1 MDPTF
6 PSDGERQQSDGGAGY
21 GVIGRGALRPAIRLP
36 ETGGLMTVL
45 PNHGTR
51 RLILEEALAPFDT
64 GAGLVYTG
72 GRRGPRRATDETV
85 SESQSLQLV
94 MVEFLRFR
102 RHNFDDFARRAR
114 RPKSRTRL

>member
-6 PSDGERQQSDGGAGY
+6 PSGGEWQRSESCAGY

-36 ETGGLMTVL
+36 ETGGLMMLL

-51 RLILEEALAPFDT
+51 RLIFEEALAPFDT
-64 GAGLVYTG
+64 GAGLVYTD
-72 GRRGPRRATDETV
+72 GRRGPRHASDETV
-85 SESQSLQLV
+85 SELQRLQLV